1 MAVARIPR
9 AAKNEK
15 KIFNEVVN
23 GSVSLLQDCTLRN
36 EAEMTCPVPLIDLP
50 SELITANSSSSED
63 DSAAPRSRRRRH
75 ADTEDSGG
83 WPLLGRL
90 WNLVRTGSWFWSG
103 YTPSHRLSRQK
114 RAPVASIRNKNVSMS
129 LYLGFIMDKLTS
141 LRNISKT
148 KPNIRIELIPFN
160 FHCDQTPATFDPA
173 VNPLIKIKVIIFQLY
188 FSLFGFLPIVFVL
201 TSLCTNISTSMPK
214 YFF

>member
-1 MAVARIPR
+1 MCFPIRN
-9 AAKNEK
+9 K
-15 KIFNEVVN
+15 VVN
-23 GSVSLLQDCTLRN
+23 GSVSLLQVCTLRN
-36 EAEMTCPVPLIDLP
+36 ETEMKCPVPLIDLP
-50 SELITANSSSSED
+50 PELITANSSSSED
-63 DSAAPRSRRRRH
+63 DSVAPRSRRRRH
-75 ADTEDSGG
+75 TDTEDSDG
-83 WPLLGRL
+83 WHLLGRL
-90 WNLVRTGSWFWSG
+90 WNWFWSG
-103 YTPSHRLSRQK
+103 YTTPHRLSRQK

-214 YFF
+214 YFFDFIFIKCW

>member
-1 MAVARIPR
+1 MRHAV
-9 AAKNEK
+9 K
-15 KIFNEVVN
+15 KIEVVKE
-23 GSVSLLQDCTLRN
+23 SVSLLQDCTLRN
-36 EAEMTCPVPLIDLP
+36 ATTMICPVPLFDLP
-50 SELITANSSSSED
+50 PELIKANSSSSED
-63 DSAAPRSRRRRH
+63 DSVAPRSRRRRH

-129 LYLGFIMDKLTS
+129 LYLGFVMDKLQS

-148 KPNIRIELIPFN
+148 KPNLRLELIPFN
-160 FHCDQTPATFDPA
+160 FDCDHTPVTFNPA
-173 VNPLIKIKVIIFQLY
+173 VHPLIQIKVI
-188 FSLFGFLPIVFVL
+188 
-201 TSLCTNISTSMPK
+201 
-214 YFF
+214 